1 MLYNKRFEEVILDEF
16 NACIDRGT
24 WRIGKDA
31 IILYFTSYRRSY
43 IFEIPFTE
51 LSDILEDGYV

>member
-1 MLYNKRFEEVILDEF
+1 MLYNKRFEEVILYDF
-16 NACIDRGT
+16 NYCMERGT

-31 IILYFTSYRRSY
+31 VILYLGLVRDTYV
-43 IFEIPFTE
+43 FEIPFTE